1 MLAGKCLLT
10 FMAAVSDVV
19 ALRSRPARTGEQLP
33 MAAII
38 VHRIAAFFQRFISYL
53 LELMLFG

>member
-1 MLAGKCLLT
+1 
-10 FMAAVSDVV
+10 MAAVSDVV